1 MKIKTLYQDL
11 STTSRNIFT
20 VLNTNL
26 LNSVW
31 TSGETPFTTNDELT
45 GLSNKLWVS
54 NMEKIVSCYVENYCE
69 LNDIDISIITDN
81 EWKTLLI
88 MLFAEYKDKWLKLF
102 ENIAVKEYESIWNVD
117 GTESITRTFEHGKT
131 TTNTKNLTHTMNKG
145 STDTTTVISNITEN
159 SRNGFNSAT
168 PVNTDKSSNTGST
181 TVTGSGYDSDV
192 DSGTDTYVDSG
203 VDTERTTNIRGGNI
217 GTTMTQTLLESE
229 RTFREKFNYFKVIS
243 EDIIHNLTYN
253 IY

>member
-1 MKIKTLYQDL
+1 
-11 STTSRNIFT
+11 
-20 VLNTNL
+20 
-26 LNSVW
+26 
-31 TSGETPFTTNDELT
+31 
-45 GLSNKLWVS
+45 
-54 NMEKIVSCYVENYCE
+54 
-69 LNDIDISIITDN
+69 
-81 EWKTLLI
+81 
-88 MLFAEYKDKWLKLF
+88 
-102 ENIAVKEYESIWNVD
+102 
-117 GTESITRTFEHGKT
+117 
-131 TTNTKNLTHTMNKG
+131 MNKG